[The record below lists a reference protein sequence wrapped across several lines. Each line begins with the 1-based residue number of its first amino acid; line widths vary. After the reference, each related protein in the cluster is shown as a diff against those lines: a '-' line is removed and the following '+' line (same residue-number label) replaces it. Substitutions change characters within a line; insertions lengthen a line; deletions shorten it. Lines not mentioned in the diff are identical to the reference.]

1 SNSPIS
7 GNKTEGNQ
15 GGSDYW
21 VMKFTSVND
30 NPLAVDFSLPTTNC
44 VSEPLTFTNNSNGN
58 TYQWLIDGLFVS
70 NDADLN
76 YSFAQPGAYTIT
88 LIGANSI
95 CNDTSTRIFNI
106 AAPSTINYSS
116 SVNGSTVY
124 LSALGANNCAWD
136 FGDGTSSNNITTQ
149 HTYSIVGTYE
159 VCLTY
164 TVECGTFSTCNSI
177 TTQQLPNCPS
187 VGSVMGQNTIGGN
200 GIDQLACFQPTADG
214 GYILGGYSHS
224 NISGDKTEAVI
235 GGDTNSADYWV
246 VKLSATNAIEWQNTI
261 GGDGHDRLT
270 CLQQTADGGYILG
283 GYSGSDISGDKTEN
297 IVGNDIYYDYWVV
310 KLSANGTIQWQ
321 NTIGGGEYDY
331 LQSIEQTTD
340 GGYILGGYSR
350 SNMSIDKTE
359 NVVGYT
365 VYYDYWVVKLSAN
378 GTIQW
383 QNTIGGFNHDYLK
396 SIKQTA
402 DGGYILGGYSNSGVF
417 GDKTEANQGY
427 NDYWVVKLSATGTIQ
442 WQNTI
447 GGNYEDYLES
457 IEQTADGGYILGGYS
472 SSGISGDKTE
482 ISQSGDYWVVKLA
495 ATGTIEWQNTIGGSN
510 EDYLK
515 SIEQT
520 TDGGYIL
527 GGYSKSGISGDK
539 TVASKGGYDYWVVK
553 VSNSGTIQW
562 QNTIGGNSDDF
573 LQCIQQTT
581 DNNYVLAGYSKSNA
595 SGDKNEGSIG
605 LEDYWIVKIK
615 DDIYASADFQTPPI
629 ACKNG
634 IVMFNNTSNELSTSY
649 QWQIDGVPVST
660 NTNLSYSF
668 ATIGTHTVTLVAD
681 NDSCTSSKSR
691 NIKIVEP
698 KFICTNNGLNVH
710 LEANGNNE
718 ISHTWDF
725 GDGNTAI
732 GTTVNHTYNNP
743 GIYTICLTDECG
755 NSDCQSVQLYI
766 SNYCLHRAN
775 VEGQNTIGGNL
786 EDLLAFVQQTSD
798 GGYIAGG
805 YSSSSPS
812 DDKTE
817 GTVGGGFGTG
827 DYWVVKFSSLD
838 TIEWQ
843 NTIGSD
849 GLDYLQ
855 SLYQTADGG
864 YILGGYSNSGSGD
877 KTEISKGGY
886 DYWIV
891 KISATGTIEG
901 QNTIGGNN
909 DDYLQSIQQT
919 TDGGYIL
926 GGYSKSGVSGD
937 KTEGAIGSY
946 NYNDYWIVKL
956 AGNGTIQ
963 WQNTIGGSSED
974 YLQSLQQTTDGGYI
988 LAGYSNSSISGDKT
1002 TAPKGASDYWVV
1014 KLSTTGTIEWQ
1025 NTIGGSGYEQLEAI
1039 QQTTDGG
1046 YILGGASSS
1055 GISGD
1060 KTEASKGSSDYWV
1073 VKISNVG
1080 DVSWERTIGGNGSD
1094 YLQDIQQTI
1103 DGGYILGGSS
1113 TSGISGDK
1121 TEASYPDFFGL
1132 GAGDFWIVKLSDI
1145 NTNPPLAQF
1154 TAPIATFLYAPTTF
1168 TNTTTDYINTPNA
1181 GTTPSSYQWLIDNVP
1196 IATST
1201 HLTYTF
1207 TEPGIHDITLVADNG
1222 DCVDTYNQLITVLDK
1237 GVWPGDANNDGT
1249 VSMLDYL
1256 AWGIAVDYVDIPRLD
1271 QSIDWSPKF
1280 AGDYNQ
1286 NFGGDLWSNT
1296 NYKHADCNGNGVIN
1310 GSDTTAIVQ
1319 NFGLSYLPTPPLVNN
1334 TTPQA
1339 TLTLENNT
1347 PLIAANALASF
1358 SLQLQ
1363 NTLNGGVVNAYGLAF
1378 TLHYNG
1384 IENPSLDFSESCWG
1398 IIGTDFH
1405 VLLIPDANNHQ
1416 IHVGITRTDHN
1427 NRLLLGEVLELQGI
1441 VTAALGSN
1449 VTVSLSDIVL
1459 LNAEAYQI
1467 PAVGTDAAMQVS
1479 NSTPPILLE
1488 VKTLLQCSVT
1498 DVSISNSLMTNNYSN
1513 TLPTQQPFNTA
1524 PWNYNGSENGT
1535 IPANAVDW
1543 MLLELRNATNQVV
1556 GRKAVLLLSN
1566 GYLQEVG
1573 TPLQANRIALYGV
1586 DVLQ

>member
-1 SNSPIS
+1 
-7 GNKTEGNQ
+7 
-15 GGSDYW
+15 
-21 VMKFTSVND
+21 
-30 NPLAVDFSLPTTNC
+30 
-44 VSEPLTFTNNSNGN
+44 
-58 TYQWLIDGLFVS
+58 
-70 NDADLN
+70 
-76 YSFAQPGAYTIT
+76 
-88 LIGANSI
+88 
-95 CNDTSTRIFNI
+95 
-106 AAPSTINYSS
+106 
-116 SVNGSTVY
+116 
-124 LSALGANNCAWD
+124 
-136 FGDGTSSNNITTQ
+136 
-149 HTYSIVGTYE
+149 
-159 VCLTY
+159 
-164 TVECGTFSTCNSI
+164 
-177 TTQQLPNCPS
+177 
-187 VGSVMGQNTIGGN
+187 
-200 GIDQLACFQPTADG
+200 
-214 GYILGGYSHS
+214 
-224 NISGDKTEAVI
+224 
-235 GGDTNSADYWV
+235 
-246 VKLSATNAIEWQNTI
+246 
-261 GGDGHDRLT
+261 
-270 CLQQTADGGYILG
+270 
-283 GYSGSDISGDKTEN
+283 
-297 IVGNDIYYDYWVV
+297 
-310 KLSANGTIQWQ
+310 
-321 NTIGGGEYDY
+321 
-331 LQSIEQTTD
+331 
-340 GGYILGGYSR
+340 
-350 SNMSIDKTE
+350 
-359 NVVGYT
+359 
-365 VYYDYWVVKLSAN
+365 
-378 GTIQW
+378 
-383 QNTIGGFNHDYLK
+383 
-396 SIKQTA
+396 
-402 DGGYILGGYSNSGVF
+402 
-417 GDKTEANQGY
+417 
-427 NDYWVVKLSATGTIQ
+427 
-442 WQNTI
+442 
-447 GGNYEDYLES
+447 
-457 IEQTADGGYILGGYS
+457 
-472 SSGISGDKTE
+472 
-482 ISQSGDYWVVKLA
+482 
-495 ATGTIEWQNTIGGSN
+495 
-510 EDYLK
+510 
-515 SIEQT
+515 
-520 TDGGYIL
+520 
-527 GGYSKSGISGDK
+527 
-539 TVASKGGYDYWVVK
+539 
-553 VSNSGTIQW
+553 
-562 QNTIGGNSDDF
+562 
-573 LQCIQQTT
+573 
-581 DNNYVLAGYSKSNA
+581 
-595 SGDKNEGSIG
+595 
-605 LEDYWIVKIK
+605 
-615 DDIYASADFQTPPI
+615 
-629 ACKNG
+629 
-634 IVMFNNTSNELSTSY
+634 
-649 QWQIDGVPVST
+649 
-660 NTNLSYSF
+660 
-668 ATIGTHTVTLVAD
+668 
-681 NDSCTSSKSR
+681 
-691 NIKIVEP
+691 
-698 KFICTNNGLNVH
+698 
-710 LEANGNNE
+710 
-718 ISHTWDF
+718 
-725 GDGNTAI
+725 
-732 GTTVNHTYNNP
+732 
-743 GIYTICLTDECG
+743 
-755 NSDCQSVQLYI
+755 
-766 SNYCLHRAN
+766 
-775 VEGQNTIGGNL
+775 
-786 EDLLAFVQQTSD
+786 
-798 GGYIAGG
+798 
-805 YSSSSPS
+805 
-812 DDKTE
+812 
-817 GTVGGGFGTG
+817 
-827 DYWVVKFSSLD
+827 
-838 TIEWQ
+838 
-843 NTIGSD
+843 
-849 GLDYLQ
+849 
-855 SLYQTADGG
+855 
-864 YILGGYSNSGSGD
+864 
-877 KTEISKGGY
+877 
-886 DYWIV
+886 
-891 KISATGTIEG
+891 
-901 QNTIGGNN
+901 
-909 DDYLQSIQQT
+909 
-919 TDGGYIL
+919 
-926 GGYSKSGVSGD
+926 
-937 KTEGAIGSY
+937 
-946 NYNDYWIVKL
+946 
-956 AGNGTIQ
+956 
-963 WQNTIGGSSED
+963 QNTIGGSSED

-1586 DVLQ
+1586 DVLQNYYVVLRNRTHQTIASSNTLSINNNLLSVDFTQDPAQTTGGIANLVEMNGWYAMKRTAITPVISGNTNVCGGQPKNYSNTNALAGLTYAWEVSGGTIVSGQGTNTVSVQWTNATATGTLTLTATDRLCNETATASITVNLTPDAVIIVGGNASGGGVAGVTSHNL